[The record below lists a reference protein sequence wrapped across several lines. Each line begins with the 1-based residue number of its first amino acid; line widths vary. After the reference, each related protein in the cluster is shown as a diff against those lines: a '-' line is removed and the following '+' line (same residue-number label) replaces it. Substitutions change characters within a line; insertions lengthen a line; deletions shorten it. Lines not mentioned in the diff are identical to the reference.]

1 MQVEGLPLFFIH
13 HHTENHMSS
22 TAVITQ
28 PTGPAAGFGLLMSPQ
43 TIEQVQSFCLMLSK
57 TEFVPKAFRG
67 KPDSIMVVGAMGARL
82 GVDVFSSMAGIAD
95 INGRPSVWGD
105 LLLAVCMNNP
115 HFEDCLESFDGKPYE
130 DTFRAVCIA
139 KRKGRE
145 PVVRSFSVIEAKEAG
160 LWKKEGPWSKTPQRQ
175 MQMRARAFALRDTF
189 ADTLAGFKM
198 AEEMIDADPID
209 VTSTATVHDEPKPGK
224 VRTVKEKAPEPKQE
238 AQPNDDKEPVV
249 ILGADEPKQDE
260 TPQRPLTSLEK
271 AQAMAPADV
280 TVDVIWKRCTVL
292 STLKEP
298 KQAGACLLQ
307 IIKEHNTA
315 WKIATVSDLGGEADA
330 ERKRYLVEL
339 ETKVAAWSTQF
350 AKGVEL

>member
-1 MQVEGLPLFFIH
+1 M
-13 HHTENHMSS
+13 S

-28 PTGPAAGFGLLMSPQ
+28 PNGPAAGFGLLMSPQ
-43 TIEQVQSFCLMLSK
+43 TVEQVREFCKMLAN

-115 HFEDCLESFDGKPYE
+115 HFEDCLESFEGKPYE
-130 DTFRAVCIA
+130 DTFRAVCVA

-198 AEEMIDADPID
+198 AEEMLDAEPID
-209 VTSTATVHDEPKPGK
+209 VTHTSTVHDEPKPGK
-224 VRTVKEKAPEPKQE
+224 VRAVKDKAPAKATE
-238 AQPNDDKEPVV
+238 AGTDAKPANDDKEPVV
-249 ILGADEPKQDE
+249 ILGADEP
-260 TPQRPLTSLEK
+260 
-271 AQAMAPADV
+271 PADHPESPIPKIITIADCV
-280 TVDVIWKRCTVL
+280 TQATALFKTEDGKRL
-292 STLKEP
+292 LKDHL
-298 KQAGACLLQ
+298 K
-307 IIKEHNTA
+307 A
-315 WKIATVSDLGGEADA
+315 WKVEKVQELGELPDEEIA
-330 ERKRYLVEL
+330 RYFHKL
-339 ETKVAAWSTQF
+339 EEIVALHVKMHGAL
-350 AKGVEL
+350 K

>member
-1 MQVEGLPLFFIH
+1 M
-13 HHTENHMSS
+13 S

-82 GVDVFSSMAGIAD
+82 GVDVFSAMSGIAD

-105 LLLAVCMNNP
+105 LLLAVCMNSP
-115 HFEDCLESFDGKPYE
+115 HFEDCLESFEGKPYE
-130 DTFRAVCIA
+130 DTFRAVCIV

-198 AEEMIDADPID
+198 AEEMMDAEPID
-209 VTSTATVHDEPKPGK
+209 VTATSTVHDEPKAGK
-224 VRTVKEKAPEPKQE
+224 VRTVKAEKVADKAPETKQE
-238 AQPNDDKEPVV
+238 APANDDKEPVV
-249 ILGADEPKQDE
+249 IMGADEPPADHPEAPFPK
-260 TPQRPLTSLEK
+260 PLTNLEK
-271 AQAMAPADV
+271 AQAMDPKDV
-280 TVDVIWKRCTVL
+280 TVDAIWKRCLVL
-292 STLKEP
+292 VKTSEP
-298 KQAGACLLQ
+298 KDAGLCLQ
-307 IIKEHNTA
+307 TVIKERSAA
-315 WKIATVSDLGGEADA
+315 WKIGTVSDLGGETDDN
-330 ERKRYLVEL
+330 RKRYLVEL
-339 ETKVAAWSTQF
+339 ETAVANWSAKF
-350 AKGVEL
+350 ARGVEL

>member
-1 MQVEGLPLFFIH
+1 M
-13 HHTENHMSS
+13 S

-28 PTGPAAGFGLLMSPQ
+28 PNGPAAGFGLLMSPQ
-43 TIEQVQSFCLMLSK
+43 TVEQVRDFCKMLAN

-115 HFEDCLESFDGKPYE
+115 HFEDCLESFEGKPYE
-130 DTFRAVCIA
+130 DTFRAVCVV

-198 AEEMIDADPID
+198 AEEMLDAEPID
-209 VTSTATVHDEPKPGK
+209 VTHTSTVHDEPRPGK
-224 VRTVKEKAPEPKQE
+224 VRTPKEKPPAE
-238 AQPNDDKEPVV
+238 AKPTEACTDTKVNDDKDPVV
-249 ILGADEPKQDE
+249 ILGADEPEKKPEPYD
-260 TPQRPLTSLEK
+260 RPLTNLEK
-271 AQAMAPADV
+271 AQAMDPAAV
-280 TVDVIWKRCTVL
+280 TCDLIFKRCTHL
-292 STLKEP
+292 STLNEP
-298 KQAGACLLQ
+298 KQAGACLLAV
-307 IIKEHNTA
+307 IKEHNA
-315 WKIATVSDLGGEADA
+315 KWKVKTVSDLGGETDDN
-330 ERKRYLVEL
+330 RKAYLVEL
-339 ETKVAAWSTQF
+339 EQRVAKWSSEF